1 MKNILILAI
10 LLFGATTGFA
20 ANGDKSWIQVTPHNL
35 SSQAMGTSDYYVDT
49 VEDQVCVF
57 CHTPHGGNLDAP
69 LWNRDMSSLKA
80 EGTFQHYTSNTLS
93 STVGSSTRVVN
104 AESLTCLS
112 CHDGSIS
119 VGDSLVNTSVNGTP
133 GTMATTDVVVGF
145 GGNPGARIG
154 ASRALIAG
162 GDLDPTGDL
171 RDDHP
176 ISFSYTAAQ
185 ADGSNA
191 GDLKLAAEVE
201 AVGLTLFGTDKN
213 VECATCHD
221 PHVNYIQYTEF
232 TPFLA
237 MSNSGSAMCLS
248 CHIK

>member
-10 LLFGATTGFA
+10 LLLGATTAFA
-20 ANGDKSWIQVTPHNL
+20 ANGDKSWIFVTPHNL
-35 SSQAMGTSDYYVDT
+35 SSQPIGGTDPYVDT
-49 VEDQVCVF
+49 VEDQLCVF
-57 CHTPHGGNLDAP
+57 CHTPHGGTLDAP
-69 LWNRDMSSLKA
+69 LWNRDLSSLQGA
-80 EGTFQHYTSNTLS
+80 SVFQHYASNTLS
-93 STVGSSTRVVN
+93 STVGAASRAVN

-119 VGDSLVNTSVNGTP
+119 VGDSLVNASVNGTP
-133 GTMATTDVVVGF
+133 SLVNTDIVLGLD
-145 GGNPGARIG
+145 GGPGARTG
-154 ASRALIAG
+154 ASRALMDA

-176 ISFSYTAAQ
+176 ISFSYTLAYG
-185 ADGSNA
+185 DPTNT
-191 GDLKLAAEVE
+191 GDLKLATEVE
-201 AVGLTLFGTDKN
+201 AAGLTLFGTGKN

-221 PHVNYIQYTEF
+221 PHVNYIQYPEF

-237 MSNSGSAMCLS
+237 MTNSGSAMCLS